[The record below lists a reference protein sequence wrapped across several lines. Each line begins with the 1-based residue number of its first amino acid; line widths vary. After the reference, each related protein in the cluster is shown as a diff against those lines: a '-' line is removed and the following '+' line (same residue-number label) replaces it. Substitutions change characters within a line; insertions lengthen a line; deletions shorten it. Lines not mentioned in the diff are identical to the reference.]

1 MRERTSYCL
10 EMEKSQKRVHI
21 LIFSL
26 VFGVVGVILLG
37 LERISQQPNPEDY
50 SLFDLDPI
58 FFLIFG
64 LVALLVG
71 FLLALVASA
80 IGNKAEKAGRSW
92 VGFFWFSALLSPI
105 VMGIIAITLKP
116 SDTK

>member
-1 MRERTSYCL
+1 
-10 EMEKSQKRVHI
+10 MEKSQKRVHI

-26 VFGVVGVILLG
+26 VFGVVGVFLLG

-64 LVALLVG
+64 LVTLLVG

>member
-1 MRERTSYCL
+1 
-10 EMEKSQKRVHI
+10 MEKNQKRVHI
-21 LIFSL
+21 VIFSM
-26 VFGVVGVILLG
+26 VVGVVGVIFLG
-37 LERISQQPNPEDY
+37 LERISQQPNPEEY

-58 FFLIFG
+58 FFLVFG
-64 LVALLVG
+64 LVTLIVG

-92 VGFFWFSALLSPI
+92 LGFFWFSALLSPI
-105 VMGIIAITLKP
+105 VMGIIAISLKP